1 MIQILLKGLSAIA
14 LKVIATLG
22 TQQMLEWLLFKT
34 AKVVTDSTKTTVDN
48 EFLTVFENKY
58 KNSSI

>member
-1 MIQILLKGLSAIA
+1 MLQILLKSLSTIA

-34 AKVVTDSTKTTVDN
+34 AETITASTKTPVDD
-48 EFLTVFENKY
+48 EFLVEFKKKY
-58 KNSSI
+58 KENIK

>member
-1 MIQILLKGLSAIA
+1 MIQILLKALSTIA

-34 AKVVTDSTKTTVDN
+34 AEVVTDSTKTPVDN
-48 EFLTVFENKY
+48 EFLTEFKEKY
-58 KNSSI
+58 NFIAN